1 MNKKIFLKM
10 YNTAKSNKFIKE
22 ITIGVARVS
31 SWVFFLVYALLI
43 FTLFLD
49 KNDKLYMVIVIPA
62 LTIAV
67 NMLARKTLKRPRPFD
82 ELNIKPLLPHSNV
95 YSFPSNHCASALII
109 AAAVY
114 YVNPYAGMWVAM
126 MAVVTGLSR
135 IAAGLHYPVDVLAGY
150 AVAIVFAFAGFIWG

>member
-43 FTLFLD
+43 LTLFLD
-49 KNDKLYMVIVIPA
+49 KNDKLYMVIIIPM

-67 NMLARKTLKRPRPFD
+67 NMLARKMLRRPRPFD
-82 ELNIKPLLPHSNV
+82 ELNIEPLIYHSNA

-109 AAAVY
+109 AASVY
-114 YVNPYAGMWVAM
+114 YVNPSSGMWVAV

-135 IAAGLHYPVDVLAGY
+135 IAAGIHYPIDVLAGY
-150 AVAIVFAFAGFIWG
+150 IVAIVFALAGFVWG